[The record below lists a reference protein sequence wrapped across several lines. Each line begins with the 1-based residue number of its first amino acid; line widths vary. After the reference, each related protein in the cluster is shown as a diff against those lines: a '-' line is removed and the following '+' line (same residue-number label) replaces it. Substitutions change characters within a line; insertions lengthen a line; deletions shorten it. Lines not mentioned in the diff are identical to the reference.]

1 VLKYSYATNTFS
13 KIYLPDNS
21 SEGIRSFA
29 SDGSVVYGAARQKLF
44 KYVNGTW
51 SEFCALELGND
62 FRGMKI
68 GRQHLFIVSG
78 WNSTGDGRHGGLEV
92 VDLIHG
98 TTQYYD
104 SSTIAIPAD
113 SQTAIEIVS
122 HGNNNYRLWLG
133 TTNGLAYCN
142 LKL

>member
-1 VLKYSYATNTFS
+1 MSTAPGANSAPSSWATTS
-13 KIYLPDNS
+13 GDEDRP
-21 SEGIRSFA
+21 
-29 SDGSVVYGAARQKLF
+29 AAPLHRL
-44 KYVNGTW
+44 GL
-51 SEFCALELGND
+51 EFDRE
-62 FRGMKI
+62 
-68 GRQHLFIVSG
+68 
-78 WNSTGDGRHGGLEV
+78 GRHGGLEV

-142 LKL
+142 LRL

>member
-1 VLKYSYATNTFS
+1 MSISMSISLRKILAALLIAAVLCGCG
-13 KIYLPDNS
+13 S
-21 SEGIRSFA
+21 SSSG
-29 SDGSVVYGAARQKLF
+29 
-44 KYVNGTW
+44 
-51 SEFCALELGND
+51 CALELGND

-68 GRQHLFIVSG
+68 GQQHLFIVSG
-78 WNSTGDGRHGGLEV
+78 WNSTGAGRHGGLEV